1 MFVIVTAKTV
11 TNVEKNTFNVKRPF
25 VSNNLRNTNNK
36 NIKEPQKVR
45 KILFNKIQNFGKHTT
60 Q

>member
-11 TNVEKNTFNVKRPF
+11 TNVEKHTFNIKRPF

-36 NIKEPQKVR
+36 NIKEPQKE
-45 KILFNKIQNFGKHTT
+45 
-60 Q
+60 